1 MLQILLPCVSFKLLR
16 SLLLLTRFFEHS
28 ILKIFCKNWKTASI
42 VFINFRVNFTTTYI
56 KLQDAYVSESN
67 KVGSWKLI
75 GYVAPGSA
83 KAESE
88 GETTNFKYLAGGT
101 LAANGSDAAVASF
114 NATTWAAVNKVALNE
129 CAAQANGTADNAN
142 WKITTVGASN
152 GNSLKYTAS
161 TSCSQLTPSFDKIGK

>member
-1 MLQILLPCVSFKLLR
+1 M
-16 SLLLLTRFFEHS
+16 
-28 ILKIFCKNWKTASI
+28 
-42 VFINFRVNFTTTYI
+42 
-56 KLQDAYVSESN
+56 SESN

-88 GETTNFKYLAGGT
+88 GETTNFKYLAGAT
-101 LAANGSDAAVASF
+101 LASNGSDAAVASF